1 MCIGSNLAMQEM
13 KLLVTAIYTNWQ
25 TVIVDD
31 EGIEEIDAYTTRPR
45 SNRLILRF
53 QHI

>member
-13 KLLVTAIYTNWQ
+13 KLILAAIYTNWG

-31 EGIEEIDAYTTRPR
+31 EGCEEIDALRR
-45 SNRLILRF
+45 SQRVIG
-53 QHI
+53 